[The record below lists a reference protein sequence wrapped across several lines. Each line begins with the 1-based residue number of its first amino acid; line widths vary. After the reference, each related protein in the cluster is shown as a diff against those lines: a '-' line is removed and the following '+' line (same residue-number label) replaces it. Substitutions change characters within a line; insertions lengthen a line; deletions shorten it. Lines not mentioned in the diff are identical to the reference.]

1 MGFKINWDVADIER
15 QLRSMSTEINSPY
28 NDGFTASRCKQ
39 DLFRVKCLVE
49 DMYNNS
55 PTFSGE
61 EEWEKL
67 RTMDLLK
74 RK

>member
-1 MGFKINWDVADIER
+1 MGFKKSWDVDTLEG
-15 QLRSMSTEINSPY
+15 QLRRLYGEIASPY
-28 NDGFTASRCKQ
+28 NDGFTASTCTQ
-39 DLFRVKCLVE
+39 ELFRIKCLVE
-49 DMYNNS
+49 DLYQQC

-67 RTMDLLK
+67 RTMELLK